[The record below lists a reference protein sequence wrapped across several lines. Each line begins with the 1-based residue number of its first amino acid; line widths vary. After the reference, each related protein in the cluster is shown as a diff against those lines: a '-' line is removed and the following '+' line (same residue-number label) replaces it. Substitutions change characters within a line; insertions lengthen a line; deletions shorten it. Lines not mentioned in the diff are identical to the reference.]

1 MNIKEN
7 LDKNNLHHAYLIE
20 GIREEILPEVLEYV
34 QSLGIETNGNPD
46 FLNITVD
53 NFKIDE
59 AFSLRDMGNQKS
71 FSTGKKFF
79 VVCANNFTLDA
90 QNVLLKM
97 FEEPIPD
104 THFFLIVPEADALL
118 RTLVSRF
125 YLIINKSEDN
135 KNEEAEKF
143 IKMSLSKRIDFL
155 KELLKKD
162 DEDDIALDSTRT
174 RALKFLNNLEV
185 ILHNSLKNSS
195 GLTLPG
201 VPVGTHTVQNSL
213 GNCFAQIFKAREFLR
228 QPGSATKT
236 IMEAVALNIPNF

>member
-1 MNIKEN
+1 MKIAEYF
-7 LDKNNLHHAYLIE
+7 DKNNLHHAYLIE

-34 QSLGIETNGNPD
+34 QSLGIETNANPD
-46 FLNITVD
+46 FLNIVVD

-79 VVCANNFTLDA
+79 IVCANNFTLDA

-97 FEEPIPD
+97 FEEPIFN
-104 THFFLIVPEADALL
+104 THFFLIVPDTDALL

-125 YLIINKSEDN
+125 YLIKNKSEENKDN

-143 IKMSLSKRIDFL
+143 IKMPLAKRIDFL

-174 RALKFLNNLEV
+174 RALKFLNNLELA
-185 ILHNSLKNSS
+185 LHNNMSKMPSDISFFN
-195 GLTLPG
+195 
-201 VPVGTHTVQNSL
+201 
-213 GNCFAQIFKAREFLR
+213 QIFKAREFLR
-228 QPGSATKT
+228 QPGSAIKT
-236 IMEAVALNIPNF
+236 IMEAVALNIPSF